1 MTKKR
6 PETYHE
12 GANDERT
19 AIKSAVKRIAR
30 KDPHWGNIEAQ
41 AALGEVL
48 EFIIRRVER
57 YKKRKG
63 GL

>member
-1 MTKKR
+1 MATKKR
-6 PETYHE
+6 SETYHE

-19 AIKSAVKRIAR
+19 AIRQGVKRIAIKYR
-30 KDPHWGNIEAQ
+30 GSIEAQ

-48 EFIIRRVER
+48 HFIAKRVER